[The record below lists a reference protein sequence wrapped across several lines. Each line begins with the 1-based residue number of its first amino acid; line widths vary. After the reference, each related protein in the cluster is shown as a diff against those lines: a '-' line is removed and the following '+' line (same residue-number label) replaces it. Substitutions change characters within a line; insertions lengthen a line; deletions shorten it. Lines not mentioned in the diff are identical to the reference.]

1 MSKEDI
7 EQFKKEMAN
16 LKPGEG
22 VQVGDTKYEYGSDLE
37 ATPQQIDDPG
47 TGRTVTIR
55 TFDFAISPK
64 IPLKEFPKNK
74 QKIFSDH
81 AHLIKTM
88 LWADGL
94 IPYEGNIEVAPKVL
108 INLKQRTF
116 KIIVVAQARSSTSFY
131 EKPKSLNKLLAST
144 ATPK

>member
-1 MSKEDI
+1 MSDE
-7 EQFKKEMAN
+7 E
-16 LKPGEG
+16 
-22 VQVGDTKYEYGSDLE
+22 VKYEYGSDLE
-37 ATPQQIDDPG
+37 AKPVPIMDPA
-47 TGRTVTIR
+47 TGKTVTLR
-55 TFDFAISPK
+55 SFDFAIPPSVK
-64 IPLKEFPKNK
+64 LANFPRDK
-74 QKIFSDH
+74 QKIFNDH

-94 IPYEGNIEVAPKVL
+94 IPYEGSREVAPKVVV
-108 INLKQRTF
+108 NLKKREF